1 MACLADGDADLARR
15 IFAAA
20 AKQLTTVWQRNRIT
34 EGLFSSR
41 QVQRRR
47 KRSVLRRLQ
56 TRLMN
61 WWMEEVMTAAENDI
75 FITETFSRAQN
86 LVDPP
91 TKL

>member
-1 MACLADGDADLARR
+1 
-15 IFAAA
+15 
-20 AKQLTTVWQRNRIT
+20 
-34 EGLFSSR
+34 
-41 QVQRRR
+41 
-47 KRSVLRRLQ
+47 
-56 TRLMN
+56 MN